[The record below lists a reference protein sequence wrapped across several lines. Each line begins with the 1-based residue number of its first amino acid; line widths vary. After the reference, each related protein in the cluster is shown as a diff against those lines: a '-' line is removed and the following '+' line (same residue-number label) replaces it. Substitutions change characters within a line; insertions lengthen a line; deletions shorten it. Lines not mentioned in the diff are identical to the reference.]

1 MRQGQSYFCVIL
13 EIPPGFTRTDVYN
26 NRFYDE
32 KCDVPLLFLDKMP
45 F

>member
-1 MRQGQSYFCVIL
+1 MRQSYFYVIL
-13 EIPPGFTRTDVYN
+13 EIPLSFTRTDVYN

-32 KCDVPLLFLDKMP
+32 KCDESLSFLDKMP